1 MLTRLF
7 LFLAL
12 SFTLVA
18 HSPQLTQ
25 AQTESPAPVA
35 TESAT
40 STESATLATPS
51 AEVTQKIQEKKDSD
65 ITESGGKQKS
75 ILAQYLEEN
84 PIEPLTWNNFLQHAI
99 RQAVGEGVPAN
110 VIVLVLL
117 FPLIAAL
124 IASSRHIIGFRG
136 FGIYIPAV
144 LAVALASTGILEGL
158 IIFLSIIVT
167 ALLTKRV
174 LKKTKMSYL
183 PRTGLLIWT
192 VSLGILAL
200 LMFAPVLNLVTLM
213 SVNIFPILIL
223 VLLSENFLDAL
234 SRTKP
239 ADAVALTLESLSLAI
254 VSSFILGFEQVQKF
268 ALTEP
273 ELLLILTVV
282 INIVV
287 AKFAGLRLSEFLRF
301 RSIIEE

>member
-1 MLTRLF
+1 MFKRLF
-7 LFLAL
+7 YLTVISCAFAFLSPKLAL
-12 SFTLVA
+12 
-18 HSPQLTQ
+18 
-25 AQTESPAPVA
+25 AQTASPTLTA
-35 TESAT
+35 TDSAT
-40 STESATLATPS
+40 STQSANLATPS

-84 PIEPLTWNNFLQHAI
+84 PIESLTWNNFLEHSI
-99 RQAVGEGVPAN
+99 RRAVGEGVPAN

-117 FPLIAAL
+117 FPLIASI
-124 IASSRHIIGFRG
+124 IAASRHIIGFRG

-158 IIFLSIIVT
+158 IIFLSIVVT
-167 ALLTKRV
+167 ALITKRL

-183 PRTGLLIWT
+183 PRTALLIWT
-192 VSLGILAL
+192 VSLGILGL
-200 LMFAPVLNLVTLM
+200 LMFAPLLNLVTLM

-239 ADAVALTLESLSLAI
+239 ADAIALTIESLSLAI

-273 ELLLILTVV
+273 ELLLILTVA